1 MRPTPL
7 CPLLIAT
14 LAFVVPA
21 TAHDE
26 DPPKLLGRCTT
37 QQLDEE
43 PFSEWSREGYTDY
56 TPNPAILEALR
67 GTDTTGLDFTV
78 FFGTWCGD
86 SRREVPRLLKLFDAM
101 GLPEGRVELIAL
113 DRSDEALKQSPD
125 GEERGREI
133 YRVPTLI
140 VERDGEE
147 LSRLVEYPVLSLERD
162 LLAMLDGSGYAPSY
176 AAYPVIR
183 RWLGEGLLTDPN
195 VSPWG
200 LAEQLRHKINGEGD
214 LAAAARVLQTRGD
227 LAEAVKLFEINCA
240 LHRESARCHER
251 LAAALLESGDRETAH
266 KAAERALRYNKDTER
281 IEELS
286 ALLQETGGNG
296 TPSVD

>member
-1 MRPTPL
+1 MRLAPL

-14 LAFVVPA
+14 MALVIPT

-26 DPPKLLGRCTT
+26 DPPKLLGRCTA

-67 GTDTTGLDFTV
+67 KTDTTGLDFTV

-101 GLPEGRVELIAL
+101 GLPDGSVELVGL
-113 DRSDEALKQSPD
+113 DRTDDALKQSPD
-125 GEERGREI
+125 SEERGREI

-147 LSRLVEYPVLSLERD
+147 ISRLVEHPVLSLERD
-162 LLAMLDGSGYAPSY
+162 LLSMLDGSGYAPSY
-176 AAYPVIR
+176 AAYPVVR
-183 RWLGEGLLTDPN
+183 RWLDEGLLADPN

-214 LAAAARVLQTRGD
+214 LAAVARVLQTRGD

-240 LHRESARCHER
+240 LHWESARCHQQ
-251 LAAALLESGDRETAH
+251 LAAALLESGDRENAH
-266 KAAERALRYNKDTER
+266 KAAERALRYNTDPDNVEG
-281 IEELS
+281 LA
-286 ALLQETGGNG
+286 ALIQE
-296 TPSVD
+296 

>member
-1 MRPTPL
+1 MRLARL

-14 LAFVVPA
+14 MALVVPA

-26 DPPKLLGRCTT
+26 DPPKLLGRCTA

-43 PFSEWSREGYTDY
+43 PFSEWSREGYNDY

-67 GTDTTGLDFTV
+67 KTDTTGLEFTV

-101 GLPEGRVELIAL
+101 GLPDGSVELVAL
-113 DRSDEALKQSPD
+113 DRTDDALKQSPD

-147 LSRLVEYPVLSLERD
+147 ISRLVEYPVLSLERD
-162 LLAMLDGSGYAPSY
+162 LLSMLDGSGYAPSY

-183 RWLGEGLLTDPN
+183 RWLDEGLLADPN

-214 LAAAARVLQTRGD
+214 LAAVARVLQSRGD
-227 LAEAVKLFEINCA
+227 LAEAVRLFEINCA
-240 LHRESARCHER
+240 LHWESARCHQQ
-251 LAAALLESGDRETAH
+251 LAAALLESGDRESAH
-266 KAAERALRYNKDTER
+266 EAAERALRYNTDPDNVQGLT
-281 IEELS
+281 
-286 ALLQETGGNG
+286 ALIQE
-296 TPSVD
+296 

>member
-1 MRPTPL
+1 MRLTPL
-7 CPLLIAT
+7 CSLLIIA
-14 LAFVVPA
+14 LAFAVPA
-21 TAHDE
+21 AAHDE
-26 DPPKLLGRCTT
+26 DPPKLLGRCTAA
-37 QQLDEE
+37 QLDEE

-67 GTDTTGLDFTV
+67 KTDTTGLGFTV

-101 GLPEGRVELIAL
+101 GLPEGSVELVAL
-113 DRSDEALKQSPD
+113 DRTDEALKRSPD

-147 LSRLVEYPVLSLERD
+147 VSRLVEHPVLSLERD
-162 LLAMLDGSGYAPSY
+162 LLAILDGSEYSPSY

-183 RWLGEGLLTDPN
+183 RWLAEGLLADAN

-200 LAEQLRHKINGEGD
+200 LAEQLRYKINGEGD
-214 LAAAARVLQTRGD
+214 LAAAARVLQSRGD

-240 LHRESARCHER
+240 LHWESARSHQR
-251 LAAALLESGDRETAH
+251 LAAALLESGDRESAH
-266 KAAERALRYNKDTER
+266 KSAERALRYNKDQER
-281 IEELS
+281 MEELT
-286 ALLQETGGNG
+286 ALIQETAGNG
-296 TPSVD
+296 KSAAD